1 MTSQSTPDLTS
12 SGPAISPGP
21 TRRLRESVVNLVDK
35 LDLSTS
41 DGTKYGRLL
50 LIFTEI
56 MLIAGAASRILSL
69 YVSGQ
74 LDEVG
79 EVVHITVHLVN
90 GEKRKLEINHAL
102 ENTIHMVT
110 STVIHLFVLPQ
121 LYILVVTADEKL
133 TQTLQLVL
141 AVLVIVLTLVTQT
154 LGTLVKNKIPDY
166 SGCTDRGTCLH
177 SYMAWVLFITI
188 IAFLL
193 VIFIRFLFNTRCRSL
208 IVGFKIVGPIIEF
221 AVSRRSKDF
230 LSLMLILILMMTSL
244 SGMIL
249 HTKQLYSTHSPEEI
263 EASVLEILLDLGS
276 AMLCLIGMLCLVL
289 VYFHSHTII
298 SHTKL
303 VSGHRLDME
312 LASLGERHRQVLTKD
327 TKISKIKYCP
337 VSRSA
342 QPVRSPQLLRT
353 K

>member
-1 MTSQSTPDLTS
+1 MTSQGTPDLTS

-141 AVLVIVLTLVTQT
+141 AVLVMVLTLVTQT
-154 LGTLVKNKIPDY
+154 IGTLLKNKIPDNPD
-166 SGCTDRGTCLH
+166 CTIRGTCLH

-193 VIFIRFLFNTRCRSL
+193 VIFIRFLFNMRCRRL
-208 IVGFKIVGPIIEF
+208 IVGFKIVGPLIEF
-221 AVSRRSKDF
+221 VVSRRSKDF

-276 AMLCLIGMLCLVL
+276 AMLCLVGMLCLVL

-342 QPVRSPQLLRT
+342 QPVRSPQLLGT

>member
-74 LDEVG
+74 LDQVG
-79 EVVHITVHLVN
+79 EVLHIRVHLLN
-90 GEKRKLEINHAL
+90 GEKLEIKHTL

-110 STVIHLFVLPQ
+110 STVIHLFLLPQ

-141 AVLVIVLTLVTQT
+141 AVLVMVLTLVTQT
-154 LGTLVKNKIPDY
+154 IGTLLKNKIPDNPD
-166 SGCTDRGTCLH
+166 CTIRGTCLH

-193 VIFIRFLFNTRCRSL
+193 VIFIRFLFNMRCRSL
-208 IVGFKIVGPIIEF
+208 IVGFKIVGPLIEF
-221 AVSRRSKDF
+221 VVSRRSKDF

-276 AMLCLIGMLCLVL
+276 AMLCLISMLCLVL

-342 QPVRSPQLLRT
+342 QPVRSPQLLGT